1 MTKTAKLTLA
11 LLAMAVPASQAQAAC
26 WTKTAEE
33 AARIRD
39 MDTMLMVTALRC
51 RQTGDDFLPAY
62 NRFVKES
69 RPALLRV
76 NETLRAHFAP
86 AGGLNAYD
94 HYVTSLANGYGAGTG
109 DLSCANTASVL
120 DAAIAERGSYEGLSR
135 LAEATGGGPLLPGGR
150 CSMTLAAR
158 E

>member
-1 MTKTAKLTLA
+1 MTRTGKLTLA

-26 WTKTAEE
+26 WTKTSEE

-39 MDTMLMVTALRC
+39 METMLMVSALRC
-51 RQTGDDFLPAY
+51 RKTGDDFLPAY
-62 NRFVKES
+62 DRFVKKS
-69 RPALLRV
+69 RPALVRV
-76 NETLRAHFAP
+76 SETLRSHFAS

-94 HYVTSLANGYGAGTG
+94 RYVTSLANGYGAGTG

-120 DAAIAERGSYEGLSR
+120 HAAIAEHGSYQGLAR

-150 CSMTLAAR
+150 CSVTLAAR
-158 E
+158 N